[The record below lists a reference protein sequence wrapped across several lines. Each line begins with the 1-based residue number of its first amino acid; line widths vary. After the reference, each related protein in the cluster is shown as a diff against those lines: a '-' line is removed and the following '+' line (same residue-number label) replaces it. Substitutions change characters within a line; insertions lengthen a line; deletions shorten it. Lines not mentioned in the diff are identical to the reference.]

1 MDSTAF
7 TQLGIALAATAA
19 AIFAFNALVG
29 RGPRGTVWIIAACLF
44 TWGAVLPI
52 VGRDPDDL
60 SLSRELQLVVSAL
73 QLCGIIGFVLG
84 VVDLLHQRTTD
95 KRHAIAEWALR
106 QPLLWGVVICAD
118 FFALLYHGTIDSPL
132 LWRYMA
138 GHPVEVIEAAF
149 FFIGM
154 AILAIR
160 LADLIGQRQSVAC
173 TSLGPIP
180 TGGQCTS
187 DCDQLLSRLAELPSR
202 LQQTYLVKRLREALQ
217 FVRRKGS
224 AESLD
229 QQLRHLEELDA
240 IEMHGGYATLRIIIW
255 AIPILGFLGTVI
267 GITVAIASLSP
278 EALEQSMSEVTQ
290 GLGVAF
296 DTTAEALALTMILM
310 FTKALVEKVENR
322 LLGEVNAQ
330 VAQELTGRFQEVI
343 VDHDPNVAV
352 IRRMSEQVLE
362 AVEALAAR
370 QAEAWKSSIDE
381 THQQWAAA
389 TVATGHVVRD
399 SLAASIKDGLEV
411 QAKAFNDGVLKL
423 ADRLT
428 SSTAHHADKLAA
440 NTAQH
445 ADRLSASTAQHA
457 DRLVKSAA
465 EHAAQLDRM
474 DHSAQETVGRLREG
488 LEKLAELLVE
498 ALHRHGEVLTAS
510 EKELAEGNRQ
520 HLTEVEAALGQAMVT
535 AADRQEQLVRQSE
548 HLLKE
553 MQIALVEAAGASV
566 QQQEQLIR
574 QGDVLLKVVD
584 ATGQIKM
591 LEAVL
596 NKNLAAVNKAHSFEE
611 MAINLSA
618 AIQLL
623 SARLGPRALY
633 ATDSD
638 AAGEDASQAA

>member
-1 MDSTAF
+1 MDAMSI

-19 AIFAFNALVG
+19 AIVAFNALAG
-29 RGPRGTVWIIAACLF
+29 KGPRGTVWIVAACLF

-52 VGRDPDDL
+52 VARDPDSL
-60 SLSRELQLVVSAL
+60 SLSSQLDLLVSVL
-73 QLCGIIGFVLG
+73 QLCGIIGFLLGIVDVLQ
-84 VVDLLHQRTTD
+84 QRTVD
-95 KRHAIAEWALR
+95 KRHAVAEWALR
-106 QPLLWGVVICAD
+106 QPVLWGVVVCAD
-118 FFALLYHGTIDSPL
+118 FYALLYHGTIDSPL

-138 GHPVEVIEAAF
+138 GHPVEVVEAAF

-154 AILAIR
+154 AILVIR
-160 LADLIGQRQSVAC
+160 LADVIGQRKEIQGI
-173 TSLGPIP
+173 TLGPIP
-180 TGGQCTS
+180 AGGQNIA
-187 DCDQLLSRLAELPSR
+187 DCDHLLARIADLPSR
-202 LQQTYLVKRLREALQ
+202 LQQTYLVLRLREAIQ

-224 AESLD
+224 ADAID

-240 IEMHGGYATLRIIIW
+240 IQMHSAYATLRIIIW

-310 FTKALVEKVENR
+310 FTKALVEKFENR
-322 LLGEVNAQ
+322 LLGEVDSH
-330 VAQELTGRFQEVI
+330 VSKELVGRFQQSVI
-343 VDHDPNVAV
+343 EHDPNVAV
-352 IRRMSEQVLE
+352 IRRMSEHVLE
-362 AVEALAAR
+362 AVESLAAR
-370 QAEAWKSSIDE
+370 QAEVWKISIDE
-381 THQQWAAA
+381 THQQWASA

-399 SLAASIKDGLEV
+399 ALNTSIKDGLELH
-411 QAKAFNDGVLKL
+411 ARTISEGVLKHSERI
-423 ADRLT
+423 AA
-428 SSTAHHADKLAA
+428 STAP
-440 NTAQH
+440 H
-445 ADRLSASTAQHA
+445 ADRLAASTAQHA
-457 DRLVKSAA
+457 DRLSTSATQHA
-465 EHAAQLDRM
+465 DQMSTSASEHAAQM
-474 DHSAQETVGRLREG
+474 EHSAQDTAGRLREG

-498 ALHRHGEVLTAS
+498 ALHRHGEILTAS
-510 EKELAEGNRQ
+510 EKELAEANRQ
-520 HLTEVEAALGQAMVT
+520 HLTEVEAALGQAMVS
-535 AADRQEQLVRQSE
+535 AADRQEQLVRASE

-574 QGDVLLKVVD
+574 QGEVLLKVVD
-584 ATGQIKM
+584 ATGQIKK

-596 NKNLAAVNKAHSFEE
+596 NKNLSSVNKAHNFEE

-623 SARLGPRALY
+623 SARLGHRTLQ

-638 AAGEDASQAA
+638 AADETIIQAA

>member
-1 MDSTAF
+1 
-7 TQLGIALAATAA
+7 
-19 AIFAFNALVG
+19 
-29 RGPRGTVWIIAACLF
+29 
-44 TWGAVLPI
+44 VLPI
-52 VGRDPDDL
+52 VGRDPDNL
-60 SLSRELQLVVSAL
+60 SLSRELQVLVSAL

-84 VVDLLHQRTTD
+84 IVDLFQQRATD
-95 KRHAIAEWALR
+95 TRHAIAEWALR

-154 AILAIR
+154 AILVIR
-160 LADLIGQRQSVAC
+160 LGDLIGQRKLIAG
-173 TSLGPIP
+173 TSLGPVP
-180 TGGQCTS
+180 AGGQRIS
-187 DCDQLLSRLAELPSR
+187 DCDQLLSRLTELPSR
-202 LQQTYLVKRLREALQ
+202 FQQTYLVKRLREALQ

-224 AESLD
+224 AEALD
-229 QQLRHLEELDA
+229 QHLRHLEELDV

-278 EALEQSMSEVTQ
+278 DALEQSMSEVTQ

-310 FTKALVEKVENR
+310 FTKAVVEKVENR
-322 LLGEVNAQ
+322 LLGEVDAQ
-330 VAQELTGRFQEVI
+330 VAKELTGRFQEVI

-352 IRRMSEQVLE
+352 IRRMSDQVLK

-399 SLAASIKDGLEV
+399 SLAASIKEGLEV
-411 QAKAFNDGVLKL
+411 QAKALNEGVLKL
-423 ADRLT
+423 ADRLS
-428 SSTAHHADKLAA
+428 SSTAHHADQLAA
-440 NTAQH
+440 SAAQH
-445 ADRLSASTAQHA
+445 ADRLSTSTAQHA
-457 DRLVKSAA
+457 DRLAQSAA
-465 EHAAQLDRM
+465 DQAAQIDRLER
-474 DHSAQETVGRLREG
+474 SADETVGRLREG

-498 ALHRHGEVLTAS
+498 ALHRHGEILTAS
-510 EKELAEGNRQ
+510 EKELAEANRQ
-520 HLTEVEAALGQAMVT
+520 HMTEVEAVLGQAMVT
-535 AADRQEQLVRQSE
+535 AADRQEQLIRQSE

-553 MQIALVEAAGASV
+553 MQIALVEAAGATV

-584 ATGQIKM
+584 ATGQIKK

-596 NKNLAAVNKAHSFEE
+596 NKNLAAVNKAHSFED

-623 SARLGPRALY
+623 SARLGHHPLHAADR
-633 ATDSD
+633 D
-638 AAGEDASQAA
+638 AADEDASQAA

>member
-1 MDSTAF
+1 MDPTAI

-19 AIFAFNALVG
+19 AIIAFNMLVG
-29 RGPRGTVWIIAACLF
+29 KGPRGTVWIVAACLF

-52 VGRDPDDL
+52 VLRDPD
-60 SLSRELQLVVSAL
+60 SLSISSRVDQLVSVL
-73 QLCGIIGFVLG
+73 MLCGIIGFVLG
-84 VVDLLHQRTTD
+84 IVDLVQQRTTD
-95 KRHAIAEWALR
+95 KRHAVAEWALR
-106 QPLLWGVVICAD
+106 QPLLWGVVVCAN

-138 GHPVEVIEAAF
+138 GHPVEVVEAAF
-149 FFIGM
+149 FFVGM
-154 AILAIR
+154 AFLVLR
-160 LADLIGQRQSVAC
+160 LADVIGQRSQVHETTLGPVPAGGQSVD
-173 TSLGPIP
+173 
-180 TGGQCTS
+180 
-187 DCDQLLSRLAELPSR
+187 DCDRLLALIADMPSR
-202 LQQTYLVKRLREALQ
+202 VQQTYLGVRLRDAIQ

-224 AESLD
+224 ADALD

-240 IEMHGGYATLRIIIW
+240 IQMHSAYATLRIIIW

-322 LLGEVNAQ
+322 LLGEVDSH
-330 VAQELTGRFQEVI
+330 VSKELVGRFQQTTVE
-343 VDHDPNVAV
+343 HDPNVAV
-352 IRRMSEQVLE
+352 IRRMSEQVVE
-362 AVEALAAR
+362 AVEALASR
-370 QAEAWKSSIDE
+370 QAEVWKSSIDE

-399 SLAASIKDGLEV
+399 ALNSSIKDGLELH
-411 QAKAFNDGVLKL
+411 ARTLSDGVLKHSERI
-423 ADRLT
+423 AA
-428 SSTAHHADKLAA
+428 STAHHADRLAA
-440 NTAQH
+440 CTAQHADRITVGTAQH
-445 ADRLSASTAQHA
+445 ADRLSSSATQHA
-457 DRLVKSAA
+457 DRITTSTA
-465 EHAAQLDRM
+465 EHGAQMER
-474 DHSAQETVGRLREG
+474 SAQDNAGRLREG

-498 ALHRHGEVLTAS
+498 ALQRHGEILTAS
-510 EKELAEGNRQ
+510 EKELAEANRQ
-520 HLTEVEAALGQAMVT
+520 HLTEVETALGQAMVT
-535 AADRQEQLVRQSE
+535 AADRQEQLVRASE

-574 QGDVLLKVVD
+574 QGEVLLKVVD
-584 ATGQIKM
+584 ATGQIKK

-596 NKNLAAVNKAHSFEE
+596 NKNLASVNKAHNFEE

-623 SARLGPRALY
+623 GADRAPRPPRRRH
-633 ATDSD
+633 SR
-638 AAGEDASQAA
+638 